1 MCDYARSMDIPLL
14 DFKGII
20 NQHSYV
26 KRDPLTNLKKYGM
39 INIQRCFYE

>member
-1 MCDYARSMDIPLL
+1 MAKNCDLLISGDSMLCDYARSMDIPLL

-26 KRDPLTNLKKYGM
+26 KKTP
-39 INIQRCFYE
+39 